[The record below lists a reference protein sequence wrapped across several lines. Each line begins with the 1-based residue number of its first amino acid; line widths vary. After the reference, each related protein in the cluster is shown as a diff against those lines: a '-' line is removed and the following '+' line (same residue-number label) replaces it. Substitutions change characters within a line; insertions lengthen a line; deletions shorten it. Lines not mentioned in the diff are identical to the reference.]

1 VSGGPLVE
9 GHGASTRP
17 GFLARSASAHSH
29 TPSDKVLLTAF
40 VDGDQDAFDQLVDR
54 HARRVYAICL
64 RYFGN
69 PADAED
75 AAQEAFLTLYR
86 RAGTFTGAARFS
98 TWMYRVATNVCNDLA
113 RKRGRRPQAA
123 NQNVADLALNPAAD
137 LLANRELG
145 MDLEAALAALD
156 PEYRELILLHDVGGF
171 GYADIAVHLGV
182 PVGTVKSRIHRG
194 HARLAATLRHLR
206 REPAGPVVP
215 QTYEGARNQG
225 TPGTAEGTPPE
236 QQDPTI

>member
-17 GFLARSASAHSH
+17 GLLAGSASAHSH
-29 TPSDKVLLTAF
+29 TPSDEALLTAF
-40 VDGDQDAFDQLVDR
+40 VDGDQDAFDRLVDR

-69 PADAED
+69 PTDAED

-113 RKRGRRPQAA
+113 RKRRRRPQTA

-145 MDLEAALAALD
+145 MDLEAALDALD
-156 PEYRELILLHDVGGF
+156 PEYRELILLHDAGGF
-171 GYADIAVHLGV
+171 GYADIAAHLGV

-194 HARLAATLRHLR
+194 HARLAAALRHLR
-206 REPAGPVVP
+206 REPSGPVAP
-215 QTYEGARNQG
+215 QTYEGARNQD
-225 TPGTAEGTPPE
+225 TPGTAEGMSPE
-236 QQDPTI
+236 QDPTI